1 MSADGAGNGG
11 GFGGSIEGL
20 YPFLYAED
28 SDVESVLAE
37 VRRSTEEKGTQTL
50 EIRQRMLDDYAD
62 ELIACGTAMAQRL
75 ARGGKLYA
83 FGNGGSSTDA
93 ESVVQAFMHPPAGGG
108 DDNRAPAEGWRP
120 LPAACLTA
128 DIACVTALSNDVGFE
143 IIFSRQIAAA
153 GRPVDIAMG
162 LSTSGGS
169 GNVIK
174 GLEEAHERGLL
185 TIGLAGY
192 EGGRME
198 ELHGSGVLDHLFVV
212 PSSSIHR
219 IQESQTTVY
228 HVLWEL
234 TQRGLASQ
242 EAAA

>member
-1 MSADGAGNGG
+1 MTPGSDADAG

-20 YPFLYAED
+20 YPFLYADD
-28 SDVESVLAE
+28 SDVESVRAE
-37 VRRSTEEKGTQTL
+37 VRRSTEEKARQTL
-50 EIRQRMLDDYAD
+50 GLRERVLDDHAD
-62 ELIACGTAMAQRL
+62 EIVACAAAMARRF

-93 ESVVQAFMHPPAGGG
+93 EGVVQAFMQPPWGGS
-108 DDNRAPAEGWRP
+108 DDERAPAKGWRP

-143 IIFSRQIAAA
+143 VVFARQIAAA
-153 GRPVDIAMG
+153 GRPDDIALG

-169 GNVIK
+169 DNVLQ
-174 GLEEAHERGLL
+174 GFEEAHRRGLL
-185 TIGLAGY
+185 TVGFAGY
-192 EGGRME
+192 EGGRML
-198 ELHGSGVLDHLFVV
+198 ELRQAGALDHLFVV
-212 PSSSIHR
+212 PSASIHR

-242 EAAA
+242 EAPA